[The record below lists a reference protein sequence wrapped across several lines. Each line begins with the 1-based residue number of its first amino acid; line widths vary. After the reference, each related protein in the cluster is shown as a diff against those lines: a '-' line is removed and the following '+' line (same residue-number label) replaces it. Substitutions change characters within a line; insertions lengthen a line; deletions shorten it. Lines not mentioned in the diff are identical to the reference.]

1 MAKINSRKKGA
12 NAERKVAALMQK
24 WSGREFSRTPASGG
38 LRWKTSNVIGDIVCT
53 EERHFF
59 PFSIEV
65 KVRKEINFEHLL
77 YIDKSDIL
85 KFWNQ
90 ALRDAKRGN
99 KLPLL
104 FMRYNGM
111 PSDLWFVLIQI
122 KVYRKLKKYFDTSF
136 PLMML
141 SKKFVIMN
149 SNTLLKG
156 NYKKIRKK
164 VIKIIDGK

>member
-12 NAERKVAALMQK
+12 KAERKVAALMEE

-38 LRWKTSNVIGDIVCT
+38 LRWKASNVIGDIVCT

-65 KVRKEINFEHLL
+65 KTRREINFEHLL
-77 YIDKSDIL
+77 YISESEIK

-90 ALRDAKRGN
+90 ALRDAERGK

-111 PSDLWFVLIQI
+111 PSDLWFVVIQLHI
-122 KVYRKLKKYFDTSF
+122 FRRLKKYFDTSF
-136 PLMML
+136 PIMTI
-141 SKKFVIMN
+141 SKEFVILN
-149 SNTLLKG
+149 SNVLLKSC
-156 NYKKIRKK
+156 YKKVRKRA
-164 VIKIIDGK
+164 IKIIDEK